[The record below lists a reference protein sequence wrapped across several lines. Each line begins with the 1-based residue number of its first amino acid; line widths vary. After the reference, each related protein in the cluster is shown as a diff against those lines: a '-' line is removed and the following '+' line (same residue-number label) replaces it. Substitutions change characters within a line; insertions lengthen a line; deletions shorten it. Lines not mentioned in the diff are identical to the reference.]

1 MQFLRL
7 LQKNIRKILVKM
19 GNVLLQLIYKLVKY
33 KVSWLQKSVIDFV
46 MAPNG
51 RYALVQYNL
60 IQSDG
65 SVKRK
70 WTSFD
75 LFQTKEE
82 RTWKS

>member
-1 MQFLRL
+1 M
-7 LQKNIRKILVKM
+7 
-19 GNVLLQLIYKLVKY
+19 
-33 KVSWLQKSVIDFV
+33 IDFV

-75 LFQTKEE
+75 LQTKEE
-82 RTWKS
+82 KNLKKLENKIWKLIH